1 MDWPVQQSF
10 DSAIRKGGRMSAKDS
25 FQLLVRNLK
34 LSPTLETGITT
45 KLVQEIWDCM
55 RDIKPQQGDEV
66 TPAMLV
72 ALILFD
78 EESFADL
85 LTDDQLNQ
93 LHIIAG
99 QVMQNYETA
108 IKPKNQVGQ
117 LLATTIKENE
127 KI

>member
-1 MDWPVQQSF
+1 
-10 DSAIRKGGRMSAKDS
+10 MSAKDS
-25 FQLLVRNLK
+25 FQQLVRNLK
-34 LSPTLETGITT
+34 VCSTLETAITP
-45 KLVQEIWDCM
+45 KLVNEIWDCM
-55 RDIKPQQGDEV
+55 RDLKPQQGDEV
-66 TPAMLV
+66 TSAMLV

-85 LTDDQLNQ
+85 LTDQQLDQ

-99 QVMQNYETA
+99 QVMQNYELA

-117 LLATTIKENE
+117 LMATTIKENN

>member
-1 MDWPVQQSF
+1 MN
-10 DSAIRKGGRMSAKDS
+10 AKDS

-34 LSPTLETGITT
+34 LCQTVETGITT

-55 RDIKPQQGDEV
+55 REIKPQQGDEV
-66 TPAMLV
+66 TSAMLV

-99 QVMQNYETA
+99 QVLQNYETA

-117 LLATTIKENE
+117 LLAATIKENE

>member
-1 MDWPVQQSF
+1 MNARDP
-10 DSAIRKGGRMSAKDS
+10 
-25 FQLLVRNLK
+25 FQLLLRNLK
-34 LSPTLETGITT
+34 LCPALETTITP
-45 KLVQEIWDCM
+45 KLVNEIWDLL

-66 TPAMLV
+66 TSAMLV
-72 ALILFD
+72 ALVLYD

-85 LTDDQLNQ
+85 LTDQQLDQLH
-93 LHIIAG
+93 LIAG
-99 QVMQNYETA
+99 QVMQNYEAA

>member
-1 MDWPVQQSF
+1 MNARDP
-10 DSAIRKGGRMSAKDS
+10 
-25 FQLLVRNLK
+25 FQLLLRNLK
-34 LSPTLETGITT
+34 LCPTLETTITP
-45 KLVQEIWDCM
+45 KLVNEIWDLM

-66 TPAMLV
+66 TSAMLV
-72 ALILFD
+72 ALVLYD

-85 LTDDQLNQ
+85 LTDQQLDQLH
-93 LHIIAG
+93 LIAG
-99 QVMQNYETA
+99 QVMQNYEAA

>member
-1 MDWPVQQSF
+1 MN
-10 DSAIRKGGRMSAKDS
+10 AKDS
-25 FQLLVRNLK
+25 FKLLVQNLK
-34 LSPTLETGITT
+34 LCPTAETTITP
-45 KLVQEIWDCM
+45 KLVNEIWDCM
-55 RDIKPQQGDEV
+55 RKLDPEQGDEV

-78 EESFADL
+78 EESFAEL
-85 LTDDQLNQ
+85 LTAEQLDQ
-93 LHIIAG
+93 LHIVAG
-99 QVMQNYETA
+99 QAMQQYELA

>member
-1 MDWPVQQSF
+1 M
-10 DSAIRKGGRMSAKDS
+10 
-25 FQLLVRNLK
+25 LVKNLK
-34 LSPTLETGITT
+34 LSPTLEIGITP

-66 TPAMLV
+66 TQAMLV

-78 EESFADL
+78 EESFAEL

-99 QVMQNYETA
+99 QVIQNYEAA

-117 LLATTIKENE
+117 LLATTIKESE

>member
-1 MDWPVQQSF
+1 MKV
-10 DSAIRKGGRMSAKDS
+10 KGS
-25 FQLLVRNLK
+25 FQLLVQTLK
-34 LSPTLETGITT
+34 ASPTLETGITP

-66 TPAMLV
+66 TSAMLV
-72 ALILFD
+72 ALILYD
-78 EESFADL
+78 VDSFADL
-85 LTDDQLNQ
+85 LTDQQRDQLH
-93 LHIIAG
+93 LIAG

>member
-1 MDWPVQQSF
+1 MN
-10 DSAIRKGGRMSAKDS
+10 ARES

-34 LSPTLETGITT
+34 LCSTAEATITP
-45 KLVQEIWDCM
+45 KLVNEIWDCM

-72 ALILFD
+72 ALILHD
-78 EESFADL
+78 EESFAEL
-85 LTDDQLNQ
+85 LTEAQLAQ
-93 LHIIAG
+93 LHLVAG
-99 QVMQNYETA
+99 QAMQQYELA

-127 KI
+127 KV

>member
-1 MDWPVQQSF
+1 
-10 DSAIRKGGRMSAKDS
+10 MSAKDS

-34 LSPTLETGITT
+34 LSPTLETPITP
-45 KLVQEIWDCM
+45 KLVQEIWEYM
-55 RDIKPQQGDEV
+55 REINLKQGDEV

-72 ALILFD
+72 ALILYD
-78 EESFADL
+78 EESFAEL
-85 LTDDQLNQ
+85 LTEEQLDQ
-93 LHIIAG
+93 LHIVAG
-99 QVMQNYETA
+99 QAKQQYELA